1 MFAGALMLSPL
12 PSRERA
18 VDHARV
24 SVKTC
29 DSDLEKE
36 NPAMYQTVKIILV
49 SFALH
54 VYFFMLAL
62 ASSHAT
68 TVAEVIAKIK
78 SLKQLGK
85 GSAMK
90 GVRSRFKEFQLQPD
104 FVVTPKL
111 GAKLQNYIQDFRKI
125 LNAP

>member
-1 MFAGALMLSPL
+1 M
-12 PSRERA
+12 
-18 VDHARV
+18 RV
-24 SVKTC
+24 GFVCLATYVC
-29 DSDLEKE
+29 
-36 NPAMYQTVKIILV
+36 
-49 SFALH
+49 
-54 VYFFMLAL
+54 FFMLAL
-62 ASSHAT
+62 VSSHAA
-68 TVAEVIAKIK
+68 TVVEVIAKIK
-78 SLKQLGK
+78 SLKQLGE

>member
-18 VDHARV
+18 IDHARV

-29 DSDLEKE
+29 DSDLERE
-36 NPAMYQTVKIILV
+36 NRVSQTVKIILV
-49 SFALH
+49 SFL
-54 VYFFMLAL
+54 MLV
-62 ASSHAT
+62 SVRVHAA

>member
-1 MFAGALMLSPL
+1 MFAGALTINPL

-29 DSDLEKE
+29 DSDLERE
-36 NPAMYQTVKIILV
+36 NRAMSQTVKIILV
-49 SFALH
+49 SFL
-54 VYFFMLAL
+54 MLAS
-62 ASSHAT
+62 ARVHAA

-104 FVVTPKL
+104 FVVLPNSVPSCKTT
-111 GAKLQNYIQDFRKI
+111 FRI
-125 LNAP
+125 FVRS